1 MADRTLVLCSPLCF
15 ILEKFGNKSIKLL
28 RSALVDFYDIAAV
41 SEAKARLLNDV
52 SSLNLTDKPPHIP
65 TRRDGENRLT
75 KEVDDILSLLS
86 FLDENGCLMKLP
98 QYVSDG
104 QDSMPSFR
112 IYESDLKVLMIQ
124 LEKME
129 SNMEGLTRM
138 INDFACNVQSLR
150 KAYTACTTSAATVTA
165 INNPTTG
172 QGRLSVPMPLTKSTA
187 GSSSTTLFTTG
198 PNQVD
203 SEGRQRQRQQQQ
215 QQQHGQL
222 PTDWASRVTLASTP
236 AQSNRFS
243 SLATTDDESNDD
255 IHAQTETEGEAP
267 YTLVQSRRSARA
279 KRRRRSGSSNHVA
292 AAAVTPSAWT
302 SQPNQDNQQPKQ
314 PKQRRHL
321 MIGKSTGE
329 PTTQHLVAAKPL
341 FKKAVFCIDNLDA
354 SVTEQDVVNFVKSLS
369 VRVISCFEAKS
380 RRRRS
385 DNDSS
390 TAERKAFRLCIPEDD
405 KYRLLDDSRWPAYIT
420 VSEWYFKS
428 RQQDTTVKQ
437 TISRSTDQE
446 QCQQQGGT
454 APQNS
459 SDVRQE
465 LLDANDETVNEK
477 TVIMSVDELT
487 VALNQPNMV

>member
-1 MADRTLVLCSPLCF
+1 MV
-15 ILEKFGNKSIKLL
+15 K
-28 RSALVDFYDIAAV
+28 IA
-41 SEAKARLLNDV
+41 
-52 SSLNLTDKPPHIP
+52 
-65 TRRDGENRLT
+65 
-75 KEVDDILSLLS
+75 
-86 FLDENGCLMKLP
+86 CLHL
-98 QYVSDG
+98 
-104 QDSMPSFR
+104 
-112 IYESDLKVLMIQ
+112 VLMIQ

-138 INDFACNVQSLR
+138 INDIACNVQSLR
-150 KAYTACTTSAATVTA
+150 KAYTACTSSAATVTA
-165 INNPTTG
+165 INNPTTVPG
-172 QGRLSVPMPLTKSTA
+172 QGSGLSVPMPLTKSTA

-255 IHAQTETEGEAP
+255 DIHAQTETEGEAP

-292 AAAVTPSAWT
+292 AAAVTPSALT

-405 KYRLLDDSRWPAYIT
+405 KYQLLDDSRWPAYIT

-454 APQNS
+454 APQNNS
-459 SDVRQE
+459 ERHE